1 MPLTHWW
8 RNQLKDGM
16 LGILLE
22 PRTLERGYFNRKA
35 VRQLVEEHLRGRRNR
50 PTDIWLLLIFEL
62 WHRNFLSAVGQAA
75 SPGSEVA
82 ASSFAMDR
90 SVGEPA
96 HG

>member
-1 MPLTHWW
+1 LTHWW

-16 LGILLE
+16 LAILLE
-22 PRTLERGYFNRKA
+22 PRTLERGYFNPKA

-62 WHRNFLSAVGQAA
+62 WHRNFLAAAGRTRDSEGARSWLAV
-75 SPGSEVA
+75 
-82 ASSFAMDR
+82 DR
-90 SVGEPA
+90 SVQEPA